1 MKKVILAALLLT
13 ACTKGTHVTTSQR
26 YIMMYQCEY
35 RSGWFTTDRTVAL
48 CDKIEECNKICA
60 EYKP

>member
-13 ACTKGTHVTTSQR
+13 ACSKGPHVTTTG
-26 YIMMYQCEY
+26 ITVVMYQCEY
-35 RSGWFTTDRTVAL
+35 NAGWFVAARTIAL